1 MRRTFPRSP
10 VVAATAR
17 FSDATIN
24 TALRGSLIASL
35 IWTLLVG
42 ALLLGAILARGLA
55 AVAAEA
61 NEATAPAARP
71 LTGVVIDAQG
81 AGVPAIGGHSHT
93 QIDPAIEVNGVLI
106 AQTGGTASTTP
117 ASPDRPKYL
126 GQISLTLENE
136 RVVEKRGQVFK
147 FPAPRTPP
155 AAASP

>member
-42 ALLLGAILARGLA
+42 ALLLGAILAGGLA

-71 LTGVVIDAQG
+71 LTGVVIDAQA
-81 AGVPAIGGHSHT
+81 AGVPAIDVT
-93 QIDPAIEVNGVLI
+93 FYDAAAARARRARRDDQRFRRAI
-106 AQTGGTASTTP
+106 
-117 ASPDRPKYL
+117 L
-126 GQISLTLENE
+126 GQ
-136 RVVEKRGQVFK
+136 
-147 FPAPRTPP
+147 PARRHDAVDRAS
-155 AAASP
+155 AANRN